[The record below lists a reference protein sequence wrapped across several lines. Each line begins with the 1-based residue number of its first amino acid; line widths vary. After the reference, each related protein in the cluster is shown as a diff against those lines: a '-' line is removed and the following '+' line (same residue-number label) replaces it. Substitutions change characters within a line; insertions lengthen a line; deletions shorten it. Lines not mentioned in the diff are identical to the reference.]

1 MHDFSDFIAE
11 FGLLDNPLERGRFTW
26 SNNRETVS
34 MSWIDH
40 FLFSSDWANHFG
52 LVTQRRLPRVL
63 SDYFPILLDCGQILG
78 GKRPFRFENMWLKA
92 NGFVDRVRGW
102 WDSYIFFGSAS
113 FVMAS
118 KLKALK
124 ADLKL
129 WNSQEFGNVTLK
141 LQGILQA
148 IQRLEV
154 MAESRALTEEEKTER
169 LNLSIRW
176 EKNSLLEEISW
187 RQKSRVTWL
196 KEGDKNTKYFHSV
209 ANSHR

>member
-1 MHDFSDFIAE
+1 M
-11 FGLLDNPLERGRFTW
+11 LL
-26 SNNRETVS
+26 
-34 MSWIDH
+34 
-40 FLFSSDWANHFG
+40 
-52 LVTQRRLPRVL
+52 
-63 SDYFPILLDCGQILG
+63 DYFPVLLDCGQILG

-129 WNSQEFGNVTLK
+129 WNSQEFGNVILK
-141 LQGILQA
+141 LQGVLQA

-154 MAESRALTEEEKTER
+154 MAESRALTEEEKTEK
-169 LNLSIRW
+169 LNLSIGW
-176 EKNSLLEEISW
+176 EKNSLLEKISW